1 MESRTELRSNGTEK
15 SLVVMLVVSIVLA
28 LGIMAALL
36 ANSVIGPTPTQTTV
50 TTQSGAGSS
59 EPVDSF
65 DGSGHG
71 FIP

>member
-1 MESRTELRSNGTEK
+1 MESRTELRGKGTEK
-15 SLVVMLVVSIVLA
+15 SLVVMLVVSVVLA
-28 LGIMAALL
+28 LGIMAALV
-36 ANSVIGPTPTQTTV
+36 ANSVIGPSPTQIR
-50 TTQSGAGSS
+50 TTQTGPGSS